1 MRIADAS
8 IDRKQHWTDVYQQK
22 AADDVSW
29 YQPRPKLSLE
39 MIQATGV
46 GKDAGVIDV
55 GAGASML
62 VDCLLEDGYWSLGVF
77 DISGPALSQARA
89 RLGERGADVEWFEGD
104 VTSFEPPHRFA
115 VRHDR
120 ALFHFLTEP
129 SDRRAYVSTLQ
140 RTLQPAGH
148 VIIATFALDGPPKCS
163 GLPVL
168 RYDEA
173 SIEAELGDNFVLR
186 ESRRETH
193 TTPWQTEQRFSY
205 FRFQETGEI

>member
-1 MRIADAS
+1 MRIAEAS

-29 YQPRPKLSLE
+29 YQPRPELSLE

-46 GKDAGVIDV
+46 AKDAGVIDV

-62 VDCLLEDGYWSLGVF
+62 VDCLLEDGYSSLGVF

-115 VRHDR
+115 VWHDR

-129 SDRRAYVSTLQ
+129 DDRRAYVAALQ

-148 VIIATFALDGPPKCS
+148 VIIATFAADGPSKCS
-163 GLPVL
+163 GLPVI
-168 RYDEA
+168 RYNEA
-173 SIEAELGDNFVLR
+173 SIGAELGTGFVLR
-186 ESRRETH
+186 ESRLETH
-193 TTPWQTEQRFSY
+193 TTPWQAEQRFSY
-205 FRFQETGEI
+205 FRFQKTGEI